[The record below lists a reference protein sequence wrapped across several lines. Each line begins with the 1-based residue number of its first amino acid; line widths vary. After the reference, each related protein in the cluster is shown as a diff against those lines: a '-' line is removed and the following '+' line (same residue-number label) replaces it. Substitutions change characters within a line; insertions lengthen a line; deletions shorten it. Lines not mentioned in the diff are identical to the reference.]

1 MPRTLRV
8 EQAGPKSAPKTAGE
22 TLEFHGGQMRRLA
35 EINDLGPLSFRSV
48 EINDKAGP
56 LDRVTARYVFA
67 RGSVIFEH
75 STYRIERA
83 TPEA

>member
-1 MPRTLRV
+1 
-8 EQAGPKSAPKTAGE
+8 
-22 TLEFHGGQMRRLA
+22 MRRLA

-75 STYRIERA
+75 STYRVQRTTRGA
-83 TPEA
+83 